1 MSRVAYVNG
10 RYLRHAEAQV
20 HVEDRGYQFSDGVY
34 EVILIKNGK
43 MIDEEQHLER
53 LKKSL
58 SSLEINPPMKRAPMR
73 HVMRELIKR
82 NKFQNG
88 IVYIQI
94 TRGVA
99 ARDHAFPKYSKPAL
113 VMTARPVSYTHLTLP
128 TKRIV

>member
-58 SSLEINPPMKRAPMR
+58 SSLEK
-73 HVMRELIKR
+73 
-82 NKFQNG
+82 G
-88 IVYIQI
+88 IISEDQFFNIHSRLPDEVY
-94 TRGVA
+94 R
-99 ARDHAFPKYSKPAL
+99 FFS
-113 VMTARPVSYTHLTLP
+113 
-128 TKRIV
+128 